1 MKSSFLVNLE
11 TCRLIAGNFTTK
23 LLHRYILSSPHAPP
37 MCFDLKP
44 TSNFEEHL
52 WPLPPLK
59 WGGGR
64 GWGHSLSPCSQ
75 HLCALWTVGNPD
87 TTVQLAQSLP
97 PYLWYARSCS
107 AQIKFGDLG
116 WAVYAQ
122 QPYLPELPYKFKLY
136 VVCSY
141 LPDFIK
147 LQQLLLKTFF
157 LTNLWLKR
165 KFFQST

>member
-1 MKSSFLVNLE
+1 MKKFIFSKFGDLQAYSWQLYYQTPSQVHF
-11 TCRLIAGNFTTK
+11 K
-23 LLHRYILSSPHAPP
+23 LPPCSPHVFWLKAHIKFWGAPLASSSPQ
-37 MCFDLKP
+37 MG
-44 TSNFEEHL
+44 
-52 WPLPPLK
+52 
-59 WGGGR
+59 WGGWR
-64 GWGHSLSPCSQ
+64 HSLSPCSQ